1 MCQLQEPGQLTRKP
15 TRNCRKHN
23 CCRALG
29 LLPALGFTSFLAVT
43 VPLGTPNCGDQRE
56 DAPHQRA
63 CSPQWG
69 PMSPA
74 TPQEHC
80 HFPTAQQWVC
90 DTRARQ
96 TCRLTGL
103 AARGFSGQFH
113 KHTRSQAMFY
123 SAVKPH
129 DTEIAGDGIRQEE
142 LIKGFVSCAT

>member
-1 MCQLQEPGQLTRKP
+1 MLHTNVHAAHSG
-15 TRNCRKHN
+15 
-23 CCRALG
+23 ALC
-29 LLPALGFTSFLAVT
+29 LS
-43 VPLGTPNCGDQRE
+43 N
-56 DAPHQRA
+56 
-63 CSPQWG
+63 
-69 PMSPA
+69 
-74 TPQEHC
+74 PQEHC

-90 DTRARQ
+90 DTRVRQ

-123 SAVKPH
+123 SAVKPR